1 MNKWLAIGDIH
12 GLSIWKDIV
21 NKEIDNTNKIIFVG
35 DYFDSFD
42 IDMPTQIENYKDIL
56 ELKKSYPDK
65 VILLTGNH
73 DIHYL
78 STMNERYSG
87 FNQKFSLII
96 EHDCILP
103 AIKDRSLQMCHIEDD
118 VIFTHAGLTK
128 TWLLKSNIIED
139 IDDTT
144 DLDTKLNDIF
154 YYQPFIFRFQSSYK
168 SSISDNYG
176 DNIWQGP
183 LWVRPRS
190 LAADKIDNY
199 RQVVGHTRMNT
210 IHTNDKLHF
219 IDCLENKYYLIRDED
234 NRIIIKNL

>member
-12 GLSIWKDIV
+12 GLSTWKDIV
-21 NKEIDNTNKIIFVG
+21 NKEIDNTDKIIFVG
-35 DYFDSFD
+35 DYFDSFT

-56 ELKKSYPDK
+56 EFKHSYPDK
-65 VILLTGNH
+65 VVLLTGNH

-103 AIKDRSLQMCHIEDD
+103 AIKDKSLQMCHIEDD
-118 VIFTHAGLTK
+118 VIFTHAGVTN
-128 TWLLKSNIIED
+128 TWLLLSGIVESINEI
-139 IDDTT
+139 T
-144 DLDTKLNDIF
+144 DLDVKLNDIF
-154 YYQPFIFRFQSSYK
+154 YYQPFIFRFRINYK
-168 SSISDNYG
+168 DKISDSYG

-190 LAADKIDNY
+190 LNVDKIDNY
-199 RQVVGHTRMNT
+199 KQVVGHTRMNS
-210 IHTNDKLHF
+210 IHQSDNIYF
-219 IDCLENKYYLIRDED
+219 IDCLENGYYLICDED
-234 NRIIIKNL
+234 NRIIIKTL